1 MKDSNEMV
9 KELFER
15 REKYEIE
22 RQKKMGNFKKIVSP
36 LVCCLVVI
44 LAVGIPVINHFSSP
58 DEDDLLN
65 RDNIQNVEA
74 DDPPS
79 IKKEMAPG
87 NIGNPENPDNKSQ
100 DGEIKTSNEKD
111 KEPDEETEASNATDG
126 VVTEG
131 TSIDISQ
138 KEFHDVPGPGPDSL
152 DSTGGLVPYD
162 PVWGDCYQNEAG
174 KWVVFLTENT
184 PENQKKV
191 LELNPTLTENDI
203 IFQSITFSRSYL
215 ENLMISIGQ
224 AADENEEF
232 SFVFSIGLRTE
243 KNCVDVYV
251 TTDDEESIA
260 KILAFDTIGGG
271 DAIEIVNMNDNVV
284 PKDVQKGP
292 MP

>member
-15 REKYEIE
+15 REKYDME
-22 RQKKMGNFKKIVSP
+22 RQRKMSNFKKVVSP
-36 LVCCLVVI
+36 LACCLVVM
-44 LAVGIPVINHFSSP
+44 LAVGIPAISYFSSP
-58 DEDDLLN
+58 KEDDFLN
-65 RDNIQNVEA
+65 GDNIQNVEA
-74 DDPPS
+74 DYPPS
-79 IKKEMAPG
+79 SKKEMAPG
-87 NIGNPENPDNKSQ
+87 NIGNAENPDNESQ
-100 DGEIKTSNEKD
+100 DGEIKASNEKD
-111 KEPDEETEASNATDG
+111 KEPDEKTEASNTTDG

-131 TSIDISQ
+131 TSIDIPQ
-138 KEFHDVPGPGPDSL
+138 KEYHNVPGPDSL
-152 DSTGGLVPYD
+152 GSTGGLVPLPYE

-203 IFQSITFSRSYL
+203 IFRSVTFSRSYL
-215 ENLMISIGQ
+215 ESLMISIGQ

-232 SFVFSIGLRTE
+232 SFVFSIGLRIE
-243 KNCVDVYV
+243 KNCVEVDV

-271 DAIEIVNMNDNVV
+271 DAIEIVNINNNTV
-284 PKDVQKGP
+284 PNDVQKGP

>member
-15 REKYEIE
+15 REKYHME
-22 RQKKMGNFKKIVSP
+22 RQRKMGNLKKVVSS
-36 LVCCLVVI
+36 LACCLVVI
-44 LAVGIPVINHFSSP
+44 LVAGMPVISHFSSP
-58 DEDDLLN
+58 EEDDLN
-65 RDNIQNVEA
+65 GDSIQNVEA
-74 DDPPS
+74 DSPPS
-79 IKKEMAPG
+79 SKKEMAPG
-87 NIGNPENPDNKSQ
+87 NIGAPENPDNESQ

-111 KEPDEETEASNATDG
+111 KEPDEETDISNATDG

-131 TSIDISQ
+131 TSIDIPQ
-138 KEFHDVPGPGPDSL
+138 KEYHEVPGPDGLGD
-152 DSTGGLVPYD
+152 TGNLVPYE

-191 LELNPTLTENDI
+191 FELNPTLTENDI

-251 TTDDEESIA
+251 TTDDEENIA

-271 DAIEIVNMNDNVV
+271 DAIEIVNINNKTV

-292 MP
+292 ML

>member
-1 MKDSNEMV
+1 MKDSNEMI

-15 REKYEIE
+15 REKYYME
-22 RQKKMGNFKKIVSP
+22 RQRKMRNFKYVAGP
-36 LVCCLVVI
+36 LACCLVVI
-44 LAVGIPVINHFSSP
+44 LAVGIPAISHISSP
-58 DEDDLLN
+58 EEDDLLN
-65 RDNIQNVEA
+65 GDNIQNVES
-74 DDPPS
+74 DYPPS
-79 IKKEMAPG
+79 MKKEMAPG
-87 NIGNPENPDNKSQ
+87 NIGSTENPDNESQ

-111 KEPDEETEASNATDG
+111 KKPDEETDISNATDG

-131 TSIDISQ
+131 TSIDIPQ
-138 KEFHDVPGPGPDSL
+138 KEYHDVPRPGPDSL
-152 DSTGGLVPYD
+152 GDTGNLVPYE

-215 ENLMISIGQ
+215 ESLMISIGQ

-271 DAIEIVNMNDNVV
+271 DAIEIVNINSNVV

>member
-15 REKYEIE
+15 REKYDME
-22 RQKKMGNFKKIVSP
+22 RQRKMGNLKKVVSS
-36 LVCCLVVI
+36 LACCLVVI
-44 LAVGIPVINHFSSP
+44 LVAGMPVISHFSSP
-58 DEDDLLN
+58 EEDDLN
-65 RDNIQNVEA
+65 GDSIQNVEA
-74 DDPPS
+74 DSPPS

-87 NIGNPENPDNKSQ
+87 NIGGPENPDNESQ

-111 KEPDEETEASNATDG
+111 KEPDEETETSNTTDE

-131 TSIDISQ
+131 TSIDIPQ
-138 KEFHDVPGPGPDSL
+138 KEYHDVPGPGLDSL
-152 DSTGGLVPYD
+152 NNTGNLVPYE
-162 PVWGDCYQNEAG
+162 PIWGGSYQNEAG

-191 LELNPTLTENDI
+191 FELNPTLTENDI
-203 IFQSITFSRSYL
+203 IFQSVRFSRSYL
-215 ENLMISIGQ
+215 KSLMISIGQ

-243 KNCVDVYV
+243 KNCLEVDV

-271 DAIEIVNMNDNVV
+271 DAIEIVNINNKTV
-284 PKDVQKGP
+284 PNDVQKGP